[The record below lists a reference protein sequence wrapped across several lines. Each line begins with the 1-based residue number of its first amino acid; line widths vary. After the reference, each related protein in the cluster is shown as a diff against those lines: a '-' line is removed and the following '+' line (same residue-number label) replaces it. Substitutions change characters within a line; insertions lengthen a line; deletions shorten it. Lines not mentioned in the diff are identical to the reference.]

1 MFLCYNHR
9 MQKLTL
15 IITFVFSLTVFSS
28 ANSAEWTKVSEDVNG
43 NTFYVDLMRIR
54 NFYGYVYYWMLTDY
68 KVPTE
73 AGHSSTE
80 IYYKGDCELFRV
92 KPSIFVNHI
101 QPMARDIGENSPPT
115 LLAWMYAYPKSP
127 LESALKFI
135 CKYAF

>member
-1 MFLCYNHR
+1 
-9 MQKLTL
+9 MQKLALLITL
-15 IITFVFSLTVFSS
+15 IISLMSFSS
-28 ANSAEWTKVSEDVNG
+28 ANSAEWKKVSEDVNG
-43 NTFYVDLMRIR
+43 NNFYVDLMRIR

-73 AGHSSTE
+73 GGHWSTE

-101 QPMARDIGENSPPT
+101 HPMARDVGEISPPT
-115 LLAWMYAYPKSP
+115 ILGWMYAYPKSP
-127 LESALKFI
+127 LENALKFI